1 VDGPPQQVFDK
12 LVRALEAESTARSFT
27 IVSREAQASY
37 RVRSYLS
44 AQVRRGGKTTIA
56 WVWDVY
62 DRDQERA
69 LRLSGEEPAGKGRD
83 AWAMA
88 DEQMM
93 RRIAL
98 AGLNGLNGLISGSSA
113 PESPAG
119 RAAIRPR
126 HRANGRESAG
136 IGAGTNANTGI
147 QRPLG
152 RSCHGPLVFA
162 GKPEALYCQP
172 RHLLVITP
180 ACKDL
185 RLWFRFIGSDMLK
198 SVSPTSKGEAAISA
212 KNGSIKLVAGNSNP
226 ELAAAISSVLNL
238 PLTKASVAASPT
250 TRFSSKFSRTSAART
265 CTSFSRRRF
274 RPTTT

>member
-1 VDGPPQQVFDK
+1 MDFTGRTVTWTASRAAPRLVRASLLLALLSLTAACTTNGSGPVASTSSFGPTVAFESVDGPPPQVFDK

-93 RRIAL
+93 RRIAR
-98 AGLNGLNGLISGSSA
+98 AGLNGLNGLISGSGVPDSPAPATPRSGPAVAQADENQPESA
-113 PESPAG
+113 PRQMQAL
-119 RAAIRPR
+119 AF
-126 HRANGRESAG
+126 SA
-136 IGAGTNANTGI
+136 
-147 QRPLG
+147 
-152 RSCHGPLVFA
+152 H
-162 GKPEALYCQP
+162 
-172 RHLLVITP
+172 
-180 ACKDL
+180 
-185 RLWFRFIGSDMLK
+185 
-198 SVSPTSKGEAAISA
+198 
-212 KNGSIKLVAGNSNP
+212 
-226 ELAAAISSVLNL
+226 
-238 PLTKASVAASPT
+238 
-250 TRFSSKFSRTSAART
+250 
-265 CTSFSRRRF
+265 
-274 RPTTT
+274 

>member
-1 VDGPPQQVFDK
+1 MDFTERTITWAASRAAGWTASWAAPRAIRASLLLAVLSLTAACTTNGSGPMATTSSFGPTVAFESVDGPPQQVFDK

-113 PESPAG
+113 PESPVP
-119 RAAIRPR
+119 AAPR
-126 HRANGRESAG
+126 SGPAIAQTDENQLESASG
-136 IGAGTNANTGI
+136 QMQTLA
-147 QRPLG
+147 
-152 RSCHGPLVFA
+152 F
-162 GKPEALYCQP
+162 
-172 RHLLVITP
+172 
-180 ACKDL
+180 
-185 RLWFRFIGSDMLK
+185 
-198 SVSPTSKGEAAISA
+198 SA
-212 KNGSIKLVAGNSNP
+212 H
-226 ELAAAISSVLNL
+226 
-238 PLTKASVAASPT
+238 
-250 TRFSSKFSRTSAART
+250 
-265 CTSFSRRRF
+265 
-274 RPTTT
+274 

>member
-1 VDGPPQQVFDK
+1 LLLAVLSLTAACTTNGSGPMATTSSFGPTVAFESVDGPPQQVFDK

-98 AGLNGLNGLISGSSA
+98 AGLNGLNGLISGSAPRNRPCRPRRDPAPPSRKRTRISRNRRRDKCKHWHSA
-113 PESPAG
+113 PIRDAAATG
-119 RAAIRPR
+119 RLFLQENPR
-126 HRANGRESAG
+126 LCIAS
-136 IGAGTNANTGI
+136 
-147 QRPLG
+147 
-152 RSCHGPLVFA
+152 
-162 GKPEALYCQP
+162 
-172 RHLLVITP
+172 LVISLLSRPP
-180 ACKDL
+180 AKTS
-185 RLWFRFIGSDMLK
+185 GSG
-198 SVSPTSKGEAAISA
+198 SVS
-212 KNGSIKLVAGNSNP
+212 
-226 ELAAAISSVLNL
+226 
-238 PLTKASVAASPT
+238 
-250 TRFSSKFSRTSAART
+250 
-265 CTSFSRRRF
+265 
-274 RPTTT
+274 

>member
-1 VDGPPQQVFDK
+1 MDFTGRTITSAASWAAGWTASGAAPRAIRASLLLAVLSLTAACTTNGSGPMATTSSFGPTVAFESVDGPPQQVFDK

-113 PESPAG
+113 PESPVP
-119 RAAIRPR
+119 AAPRPGP
-126 HRANGRESAG
+126 AIAQTDENQPESAPG
-136 IGAGTNANTGI
+136 QMQTLA
-147 QRPLG
+147 
-152 RSCHGPLVFA
+152 F
-162 GKPEALYCQP
+162 
-172 RHLLVITP
+172 
-180 ACKDL
+180 
-185 RLWFRFIGSDMLK
+185 
-198 SVSPTSKGEAAISA
+198 SA
-212 KNGSIKLVAGNSNP
+212 H
-226 ELAAAISSVLNL
+226 
-238 PLTKASVAASPT
+238 
-250 TRFSSKFSRTSAART
+250 
-265 CTSFSRRRF
+265 
-274 RPTTT
+274 